1 MLLFNH
7 HQKRKFIFFKFQ
19 EESIKKLK
27 DKQNNIHIN
36 SYYQSLFFTSI
47 VHSKCFTTLKI
58 FTGFSRAYD
67 EENSSKD
74 YLLAKKKIRFNIP
87 AISVASW
94 AAFCSNRSF
103 ICLILKFSV
112 WASSNCCSKDCSSKK
127 DHSNVLNAMSVTYAK
142 FSVLIS

>member
-67 EENSSKD
+67 EETVVRII
-74 YLLAKKKIRFNIP
+74 YWLKKK
-87 AISVASW
+87 SD
-94 AAFCSNRSF
+94 
-103 ICLILKFSV
+103 LIYLQFQ
-112 WASSNCCSKDCSSKK
+112 
-127 DHSNVLNAMSVTYAK
+127 
-142 FSVLIS
+142 

>member
-1 MLLFNH
+1 MINLFKMLLFNH

-74 YLLAKKKIRFNIP
+74 YLLAKKNQI
-87 AISVASW
+87 
-94 AAFCSNRSF
+94 
-103 ICLILKFSV
+103 
-112 WASSNCCSKDCSSKK
+112 
-127 DHSNVLNAMSVTYAK
+127 
-142 FSVLIS
+142 